1 MPKQKAKQLFQQL
14 NSNFSSIARTKKAK
28 PFQTRNE
35 SAKLVITDTDIQT
48 VCKVGKKKKK
58 FQKYYRNAENFER
71 KLKLIQEHT
80 NTVKQ
85 SETQNEQ

>member
-58 FQKYYRNAENFER
+58 IPKILSKCGKFR
-71 KLKLIQEHT
+71 KKTKTYPRTH
-80 NTVKQ
+80 KH
-85 SETQNEQ
+85 S